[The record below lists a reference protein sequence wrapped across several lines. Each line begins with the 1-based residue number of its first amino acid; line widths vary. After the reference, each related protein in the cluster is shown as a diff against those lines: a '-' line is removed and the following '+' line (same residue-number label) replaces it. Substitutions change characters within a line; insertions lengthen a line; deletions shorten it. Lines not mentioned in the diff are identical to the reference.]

1 MESNIKKIFISL
13 LLSLLWSTQA
23 YALGYCTNYENDQG
37 VIDFGTA
44 DDGNAIDANGCAI
57 APDLYTLTIYEI
69 GVCTAAPTAPTITD
83 ASDFSTCTTIFTN
96 EAGSVTDI
104 SINTSIDLDASI
116 DLPFGVYGFGYVIL
130 SNTLG
135 ITKTVNFT
143 RDSTDPN
150 VVLDNA
156 DIQNPGQYC
165 WTTGGTRYNSDSDWT
180 VDKDLVAREFME
192 CSDIAGT
199 AQMYSEILDE
209 LGDGPGGEF
218 PTPSIYESE
227 SIAVNDGSMNAYIT
241 TTAGLLASAQIEGR
255 IQAVIAL
262 TTPLVISDSTSAID
276 VQFTANQAGYP
287 VIVGPN
293 PGLTIVGIGSGP
305 FSVNISSE

>member
-13 LLSLLWSTQA
+13 LLSFLWSTQA

-37 VIDFGTA
+37 VIDFGTT
-44 DDGNAIDANGCAI
+44 DNGNAIDANGCAI

-96 EAGSVTDI
+96 EAGAVTDI
-104 SINTSIDLDASI
+104 SVNTSIDLDASI

-135 ITKTVNFT
+135 ITKTVNLT
-143 RDSTDPN
+143 RDSTDSN
-150 VVLDNA
+150 AVSDNA
-156 DIQNPGQYC
+156 GNPGQYC
-165 WTTGGTRYNSDSDWT
+165 WTNGGTRYNSSSVWT
-180 VDKDLVAREFME
+180 VDKDAVAREFME
-192 CSDIAGT
+192 CSDTAGT
-199 AQMYSEILDE
+199 AQMYNEILDE
-209 LGDGPGGEF
+209 LGELPF
-218 PTPSIYESE
+218 TPTVYESE

-241 TTAGLLASAQIEGR
+241 TTAGLLASTQIEGR

-276 VQFTANQAGYP
+276 VQFTANQAGQP

-305 FSVNISSE
+305 FSVNITSE